1 MLNRFKWS
9 NHQRQKLFSTEK
21 ERENEGQLVATNKER
36 KEVGE
41 EGEEGEENKAGYTA
55 TQSRT
60 VGQEQ

>member
-41 EGEEGEENKAGYTA
+41 EGEENKAGYTA